1 MSETVPARAS
11 GGVVAVPV
19 HCRRCGYNLYGL
31 RAEGACPECGLA
43 AWESILH
50 TVDPAA
56 SRLPKLH
63 NAKAVGDALVWLMTC
78 AGVSA
83 VILVLRPLALWID
96 SLDQR
101 GLSDLAALAPP
112 ELRLLAGIGALA
124 AVRGVF
130 WLAPPQGAEPALRRD
145 LWLLGCGLAGWGIS
159 IIAVTWLDLSL
170 APAAAVGAARLA
182 ESAAAVAGL
191 LGLGGVLTVIGM
203 RSREY
208 RTARGGRQS
217 ARAMVAAIIGTAI
230 GQGIQVLARL
240 NGWPAEAATSGI
252 VITAIGALM
261 LLIGL
266 AYLLVNVWWIRRSL
280 RRPPPGWDE
289 IIHQE

>member
-31 RAEGACPECGLA
+31 RADGACPECGLA

-56 SRLPKLH
+56 SRLPRLR
-63 NAKAVGDALVWLMTC
+63 NPEAVGDSLVWLMSC
-78 AGVSA
+78 AGLSA
-83 VILVLRPLALWID
+83 VILVLRPVVLWID
-96 SLDQR
+96 SLDPR
-101 GLSDLAALAPP
+101 GLSDLAAWAPVQ
-112 ELRLLAGIGALA
+112 LRLLAGIAALA
-124 AVRGVF
+124 AVRAVF
-130 WLAPPQGAEPALRRD
+130 WLAPPIGAEGALRREI
-145 LWLLGCGLAGWGIS
+145 WLLGCGLAGWGVS
-159 IIAVTWLDLSL
+159 IIAVTWLDLSG
-170 APAAAVGAARLA
+170 AAAASIGAARLA
-182 ESAAAVAGL
+182 GSAAAIAGL
-191 LGLGGVLTVIGM
+191 LGLGGVLAVVGT

-208 RTARGGRQS
+208 RTARGGRQG
-217 ARAMVAAIIGTAI
+217 ALAMVAAIIGTAA
-230 GQGIQVLARL
+230 GQSIQVLARV
-240 NGWPAEAATSGI
+240 NGWPGGVATSGT
-252 VITAIGALM
+252 VIAAIGTLM

-289 IIHQE
+289 VIKK